1 MAIKIICMGYKN
13 ADDETVPCG
22 KFLGEKEGGDGES
35 HTYCPDCFQKQMD
48 SCAEYM
54 KAMDSFVVSGTLD
67 NGDSKR
73 MKVLR
78 VQAIALGK
86 SAYESAA

>member
-1 MAIKIICMGYKN
+1 MIKIICHGYKDS
-13 ADDETVPCG
+13 DDQTVPCG
-22 KFLGEKEGGDGES
+22 KALGEKEGGDGES
-35 HTYCPDCFQKQMD
+35 HTYCEDCFQKQMEAC
-48 SCAEYM
+48 SEYL
-54 KAMDSFVVSGTLD
+54 KAMESFAVSGTLD

-73 MKVLR
+73 MKVVR

>member
-1 MAIKIICMGYKN
+1 MTTRIVCHGYQD
-13 ADDETVPCG
+13 ADERRIPCG
-22 KFLGEKEGGDGES
+22 KILGEKEGPDGDS
-35 HTYCPDCFQKQMD
+35 HTYCDDCFQKQMD
-48 SCAEYM
+48 AASEYL
-54 KAMDSFVVSGTLD
+54 KAMESFAVSGTLD

-86 SAYESAA
+86 SAYESTG